1 MRKNCFPL
9 LSEFDEMRIIY
20 IYIYIY
26 KFMFNVDLVVLYICG
41 MNESE
46 TLFDICITRLCS
58 KEFHKMNNTPST
70 PKLKHVLK
78 LFC

>member
-9 LSEFDEMRIIY
+9 LSEFDEMRIIH
-20 IYIYIY
+20 IYIY
-26 KFMFNVDLVVLYICG
+26 KLMFNFDLVVLYICC

-70 PKLKHVLK
+70 QKLKHVLK

>member
-1 MRKNCFPL
+1 
-9 LSEFDEMRIIY
+9 
-20 IYIYIY
+20 
-26 KFMFNVDLVVLYICG
+26 MFNVDLVVLYICG